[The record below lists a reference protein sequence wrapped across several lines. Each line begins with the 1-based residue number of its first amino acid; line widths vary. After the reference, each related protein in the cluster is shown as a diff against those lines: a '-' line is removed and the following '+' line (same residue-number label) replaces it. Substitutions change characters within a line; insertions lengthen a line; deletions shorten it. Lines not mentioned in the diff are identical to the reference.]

1 MGARA
6 IIEWHQTDSGTP
18 AFLQRNHWLSPS
30 TFLPALADFVHA
42 ARQTG
47 QVPDAGL
54 FQSWAADH
62 APHVLGEE
70 ETGERTALVLP
81 TSDIQFHYLVQLTG
95 TGGPAERT
103 LIVTARER
111 EVLLPGARG
120 HWTVLAQAGTDA
132 ELHEEAAALLEG
144 QAARIRSLAAQ
155 GRGGP
160 MPPPDEVANR
170 ARLIRARAGLRAT
183 QCEAVPQGGVSP
195 DKGK

>member
-6 IIEWHQTDSGTP
+6 IIEWHQTDSGAP
-18 AFLQRNHWLSPS
+18 AFLRRNHWLSPS

-47 QVPDAGL
+47 QTLDACL
-54 FQSWAADH
+54 FQSWAAEH
-62 APHVLGEE
+62 APYVLGEE
-70 ETGERTALVLP
+70 ETGKRTALLLP

-95 TGGPAERT
+95 TKPAERT
-103 LIVTARER
+103 LLVTARER

-120 HWTVLAQAGTDA
+120 RWTVLVQAGTDA
-132 ELHEEAAALLEG
+132 ELHEEAAALLDR

-160 MPPPDEVANR
+160 MPPPNEVADR

-183 QCEAVPQGGVSP
+183 QCETVPQGVSP
-195 DKGK
+195 GKDK